1 MSTHVFDQAI
11 ALVPR
16 GEHEWTGRT
25 HAAYAN
31 FIGPYGGVTA
41 AQMVQ
46 AVMVHPLRL
55 GEPVAFTINYAAAL
69 ADGEFVAR
77 ARPARTNRSTQ
88 HWIVELLQD
97 DQPVATATLMTAVRR
112 GTWRLQE
119 TPMPA
124 VPQPSDLRREAPRGV
139 AWVHNYERYF
149 VEGDVPRE
157 WKGADSGRS
166 LSRLW
171 LRDHPPR
178 PLDFPAL
185 AAIADNF
192 FPRIWLRRA
201 TQVAIGTVTM
211 SVYFHADAGV
221 LQSTGE
227 GFVLGQA
234 QGQGFRD
241 GYFDHTGLLWNQA
254 GELLASTHQLVY
266 YKE

>member
-1 MSTHVFDQAI
+1 MSSHPFDE
-11 ALVPR
+11 ALALTPS

-25 HAAYAN
+25 SPAYAN
-31 FIGPYGGVTA
+31 FIGPFGGVTA

-46 AVMVHPLRL
+46 AVMVHPQRL

-97 DQPVATATLMTAVRR
+97 GQAVATATLMTALRR
-112 GTWRLQE
+112 PTWGLQE
-119 TPMPA
+119 SVMPA
-124 VPQPSDLRREAPRGV
+124 VPQPADLTREKPRGV
-139 AWVHNYERYF
+139 AWVHHYERYF

-157 WKGADSGRS
+157 WQGADAGSS

-178 PLDFPAL
+178 PLDYASL

-192 FPRIWLRRA
+192 FPRVWLRRA
-201 TQVAIGTVTM
+201 TQTAIGTVTM

-221 LQSTGE
+221 LQSTGT

-254 GELLASTHQLVY
+254 GALLASTHQLVY